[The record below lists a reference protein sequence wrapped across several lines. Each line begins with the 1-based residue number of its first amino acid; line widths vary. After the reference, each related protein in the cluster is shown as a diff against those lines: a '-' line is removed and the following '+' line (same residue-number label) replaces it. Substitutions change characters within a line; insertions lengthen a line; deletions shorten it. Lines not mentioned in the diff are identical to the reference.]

1 MTYEIVRP
9 EAHDAAAIAVLA
21 QRSFSTTFAGLYRQQ
36 DLDTFFDG
44 AMSARVYAEQLAD
57 PAFHF
62 RVARSGD
69 TLVAF
74 IKLGRCTLPLPDSEP
89 PAADQFELKQLY
101 LAPAAHGTG
110 LADRLIGWAH
120 ETACDLGHRAIYLT
134 VWVDNHRAKRFYAR
148 HGYVEIGRNP
158 FRIGDHIDDD
168 RIWKR
173 GI

>member
-1 MTYEIVRP
+1 MAYAIVRP
-9 EAHDAAAIAVLA
+9 GIDDAAAIAALA
-21 QRSFSTTFAGLYRQQ
+21 QHSFATTFQGLYRQQ
-36 DLDTFFDG
+36 DLDAFLDG

-62 RVARSGD
+62 RVARTDDG
-69 TLVAF
+69 LAGFV
-74 IKLGRCTLPLPDSEP
+74 KLGRCTLPLPDAEP
-89 PAADQFELKQLY
+89 PAADAIELKQLY
-101 LAPAAHGTG
+101 LAADAQGTG

-120 ETACDLGHRAIYLT
+120 ETARGLAHQAIYLS

-158 FRIGDHIDDD
+158 FRVGDQIDDD

-173 GI
+173 EV